1 MHNQGMNGTNE
12 LRILGIAGSLRRD
25 SYNRRLLAAAVGL
38 APEPLRIEVFDL
50 IDIPIYNG
58 DLDAEG
64 GRPEPVER
72 LKRKI
77 SAAHGLLIA
86 TPEYNHSVPGVLQ
99 NAIDWA
105 SRPGG
110 KSAFVGKP
118 VAIMGASPGAIGT
131 ARAQQQLKLVLM
143 STLALVMPHP
153 GMVVGQVAEKI
164 SAEGGLVHEPTRKF
178 LEAFLRDLRDWTLR
192 VGQVPKQVEQ
202 ETAAAQAG

>member
-1 MHNQGMNGTNE
+1 MAANGTND
-12 LRILGIAGSLRRD
+12 LRILGIAGSLRRG
-25 SYNRRLLAAAVGL
+25 SYNRRLLAAAVDL

-50 IDIPIYNG
+50 IDVPLYNG
-58 DLDAEG
+58 DLDADG
-64 GRPEPVER
+64 KRPEAVER

-77 SAAHGLLIA
+77 SESHGLLIA

-110 KSAFVGKP
+110 KSVFVGKP
-118 VAIMGASPGAIGT
+118 TAIMGASPGAIGT

-164 SAEGGLVHEPTRKF
+164 SPEGALVHEPTRKF

-202 ETAAAQAG
+202 ESAAAQAG

>member
-1 MHNQGMNGTNE
+1 MND

-25 SYNRRLLAAAVGL
+25 SYNRKLLAAAVEL

-50 IDIPIYNG
+50 IDIPLYNG
-58 DLDAEG
+58 DLDADG
-64 GRPEPVER
+64 RRPEAVER
-72 LKRKI
+72 LKRAI
-77 SAAHGLLIA
+77 SETHGLLIA
-86 TPEYNHSVPGVLQ
+86 SPEYNHSVPGVLQ

-118 VAIMGASPGAIGT
+118 VAIMGASPGVIGT

-153 GMVVGQVAEKI
+153 GMVVGQAAEKI
-164 SAEGGLVHEPTRKF
+164 SSEGGLIHEPTRKF

-202 ETAAAQAG
+202 ESAAAQAG

>member
-1 MHNQGMNGTNE
+1 MDGTND

-25 SYNRRLLAAAVGL
+25 SYNRKLLAAAAGL

-50 IDIPIYNG
+50 IDVPLYNG
-58 DLDAEG
+58 DLDLDG
-64 GRPEPVER
+64 QRPEAVER
-72 LKRKI
+72 LKKAI
-77 SAAHGLLIA
+77 SETHGLLIA
-86 TPEYNHSVPGVLQ
+86 SPEYNHSVPGVLQ

-131 ARAQQQLKLVLM
+131 ARAQQALKLVLM

-164 SAEGGLVHEPTRKF
+164 SPEGGLVHEPTRKF

-192 VGQVPKQVEQ
+192 VGRIPEQVEQ
-202 ETAAAQAG
+202 ESAAAQAG

>member
-1 MHNQGMNGTNE
+1 MAVNGTNG

-25 SYNRRLLAAAVGL
+25 SYNRKLLAAAVEL

-50 IDIPIYNG
+50 IDVPLYNG
-58 DLDAEG
+58 DLDVDG
-64 GRPEPVER
+64 RRPEAVER
-72 LKRKI
+72 LKRAI
-77 SAAHGLLIA
+77 SEAHGLLIA
-86 TPEYNHSVPGVLQ
+86 SPEYNHSVPGVLQ

-131 ARAQQQLKLVLM
+131 ARAQQALKLVLM

-153 GMVVGQVAEKI
+153 GMVVGQVAEKFGP
-164 SAEGGLVHEPTRKF
+164 EGGLIHEPTRKF
-178 LEAFLRDLRDWTLR
+178 LEAFLKDLRDWTLR
-192 VGQVPKQVEQ
+192 VGRIPEQVEQ
-202 ETAAAQAG
+202 ESAAAQAG